1 MLNYRFP
8 KLFRDHCTFYN
19 NTFVKDLSKI
29 GRDLSNIIIVDNS
42 PVAYMFHPENALPIP
57 SWYDDPR
64 DRELNKLIPIL
75 ERLSQVDDVRNY
87 IRYLVIDNR
96 ILFTRA
102 QTMLQ
107 YH

>member
-1 MLNYRFP
+1 M
-8 KLFRDHCTFYN
+8 
-19 NTFVKDLSKI
+19 KD
-29 GRDLSNIIIVDNS
+29 IIIVDNS

-64 DRELNKLIPIL
+64 DKELLKLSPIL
-75 ERLSQVDDVRNY
+75 DKLSQVDDVRNY
-87 IRYLVIDNR
+87 IRYLVMDNR

-107 YH
+107 MHA

>member
-1 MLNYRFP
+1 MNYKFA

-19 NTFVKDLSKI
+19 NTFIKDLSKV
-29 GRDLSNIIIVDNS
+29 GRDLKDIIIVDNS
-42 PVAYMFHPENALPIP
+42 PVAYMFHPENAIPIP

-64 DRELNKLIPIL
+64 DKELNKLVPIL
-75 ERLSQVDDVRNY
+75 EKLSAVDDVRNY

-102 QTMLQ
+102 
-107 YH
+107 